1 MGFKTVTTAIDNT
14 IDYLDQGSLLG
25 LRALGRGPVIQY
37 TWIYEHELDWD
48 ALRRFQRNL
57 AHTLLGR
64 LIERSPLPFGRHHWV
79 ALPEADA
86 VDVSAAEC
94 RRDQVWD
101 WADRRAQVPVDPE
114 TGPPWHLGVQPLLGG
129 GAAVSLVVSHSIA
142 DAGALIM
149 SITAA
154 VEGDLPQLQY
164 QPPSARTLPQALR
177 QDARTT
183 MRSLRQVPAAVA
195 GAVKTM
201 RAQSGE
207 LSESAKASAPSIS
220 KGFDRPV
227 CVPTVNMFVDHG
239 EWERVAQS
247 LGGTSNAMLAGIALR
262 IGKSLGRVDHRGQ
275 AMLSLPVSERVVGD
289 TRANA
294 LATISVTADPDV
306 AVTDLAPVRAGL
318 KTALIE
324 LADNRD
330 ALFAPLPLTPYIP
343 KVALRRLE
351 KAILKV
357 GQPVGC
363 SNAGKMPSAVN
374 RIDGTDAEYFSA
386 RLVEPGITAGVFAQM
401 GGHLLLASG
410 NLAGTQSTTVSSWV
424 VGGTNTKAVL
434 AETVEKALAD
444 YGMTAIVE

>member
-1 MGFKTVTTAIDNT
+1 MSTAIDNT

-48 ALRRFQRNL
+48 VLRRFQRNL

-64 LIERSPLPFGRHHWV
+64 LIERSPLPFGRHRWV
-79 ALPEADA
+79 ALPAADA
-86 VDVSAAEC
+86 IDVSPEQC

-114 TGPPWHLGVQPLLGG
+114 AGPPWHLGVQPLLGG

-142 DAGALIM
+142 DAGALIT

-154 VEGDLPQLQY
+154 VEDDLPQLGY
-164 QPPSARTLPQALR
+164 PPPNSRTLPRALR

-183 MRSLRQVPAAVA
+183 MRSLRQVPGAAA
-195 GAVKTM
+195 GAVRTM
-201 RAQSGE
+201 RAQSDE
-207 LSESAKASAPSIS
+207 LSESAKASAPSIA
-220 KGFDRPV
+220 KGADRPV
-227 CVPTVNMFVDHG
+227 SVPTVNMFVDHG
-239 EWERVAQS
+239 EWERVAKS

-262 IGKSLGRVDHRGQ
+262 IGKSLGRLDQQGQ
-275 AMLSLPVSERVVGD
+275 VMLSLPVSERVADD

-294 LATISVTADPDV
+294 LSTISVTADPDV
-306 AVTDLAPVRAGL
+306 AIADLAPVRTGL
-318 KTALIE
+318 KTALTE
-324 LADNRD
+324 LADTRE

-363 SNAGKMPSAVN
+363 SNTGKMPSAVN
-374 RIDGTDAEYFSA
+374 RIDGTDAQYFAA
-386 RLVEPGITAGVFAQM
+386 RLVEPGITAAVFAQM

-424 VGGTNTKAVL
+424 VGGTNTKAAL

-444 YGMTAIVE
+444 YGMAAIVE